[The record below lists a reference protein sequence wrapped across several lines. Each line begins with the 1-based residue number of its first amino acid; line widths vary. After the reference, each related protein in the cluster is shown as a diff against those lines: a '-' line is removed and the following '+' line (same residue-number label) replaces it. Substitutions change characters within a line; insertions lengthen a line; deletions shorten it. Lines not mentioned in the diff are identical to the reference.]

1 MKDKKKVIITGVIV
15 TIFVL
20 SLFGYFFVSKQ
31 RSTGTISEAQLPL
44 PQLRFQNSIP
54 VGTALSLPKLTSISG
69 RIIPTDTKR
78 VFVFVSRTCGSCEY
92 ISIAIPKLA
101 KTFNKLTWI
110 YIEKSDEPPLIGNPK
125 ISNLYII
132 KNAKAN
138 LSSIFNSK
146 YTPTFFLVDKNNKLV
161 WKRRGFII
169 PDYYSLKDILFAFQ
183 NNDYPLLEKTYQRNL
198 QTGKLFPKIVVYTY
212 PDHKKLVIPDDLK
225 GKPTLIFIFHYSCK
239 SCLTAMDAIPQEI
252 KQSDRINKIVVFS
265 PFSEELNN
273 KAIKFA
279 DEYGFKNIIMD
290 LQHPIVAVRKNEVLK
305 FFNDSI
311 STFIINDKD
320 FRFQYS
326 IGWPGTPTLIVISK
340 NGSTIGEY
348 FLGNSGTNTLGRF
361 YDKLLKILK
370 SRRKEVVIY
379 DS

>member
-101 KTFNKLTWI
+101 ETFNKLTWI

-239 SCLTAMDAIPQEI
+239 ACLTVINAIPDQI
-252 KQSDRINKIVVFS
+252 KNSKEVNKIIVFS
-265 PFSEELNN
+265 PFSERLNKESIN
-273 KAIKFA
+273 FGEKFGFREIVRDLQVPIIEVTWNNI
-279 DEYGFKNIIMD
+279 DETFKNTNTMY
-290 LQHPIVAVRKNEVLK
+290 
-305 FFNDSI
+305 
-311 STFIINDKD
+311 INDYD
-320 FRFQYS
+320 FSFQNFKCR
-326 IGWPGTPTLIVISK
+326 IK
-340 NGSTIGEY
+340 NFYSTIWATHSAG
-348 FLGNSGTNTLGRF
+348 FTLGNSSLNSVFSCFIWIDRELYLGF
-361 YDKLLKILK
+361 PVKFC
-370 SRRKEVVIY
+370 SCFCHF
-379 DS
+379 